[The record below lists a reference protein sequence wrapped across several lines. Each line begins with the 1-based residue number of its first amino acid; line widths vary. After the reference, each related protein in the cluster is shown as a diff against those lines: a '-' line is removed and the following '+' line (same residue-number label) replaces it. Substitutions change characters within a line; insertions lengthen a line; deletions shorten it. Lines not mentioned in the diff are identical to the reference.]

1 MSADPF
7 TLEIIGD
14 MLRAGAAEMFITYG
28 RSAQSPIIYEVLD
41 MGCGLIS
48 AEGELIA
55 EAEGVPGFVGCLG
68 FAVREVLDKFGAAA
82 LQPGDIYAC
91 NDPWGGGGTHLS
103 DVVLVMPLFHEKRLV
118 AFAANKAHWTEVGGM
133 APGSWTTDSTEIY
146 QEGLQLPA
154 LRLYHAG
161 EAQQDLLD
169 ILEANVR
176 LPEMTLGDMYAGIA
190 SLHAGARSVAGI
202 CEKYGPDA
210 LLEAIDLLLARGER
224 VARERLAALPDGT
237 WSAEAWLDDDGIGDE
252 PQYVCVAVTIEG
264 ERFIADYS
272 GCAPQ
277 ATGPINTTHV
287 GLMVVVR
294 EMFKCVLDPD
304 FPNND
309 GFFRPIE
316 IICPPGTLFTAQR
329 PAPTST
335 YWETGS
341 YAAELIWR
349 AMYPIARER
358 LPVGHHLSICGTI
371 VSGMAEDGA
380 PWVLV
385 EPQAGGWGATHQRD
399 GQSGLVP
406 SGDGETYVMPVEV
419 CETRYPLLVDRFA
432 FNTEPGGAGRWRG
445 GYGLV
450 RDYRVTSSHAD
461 LTASFGR
468 FRFPPWG
475 AAGGADGSNNAIEII
490 PAGADR
496 PALRT
501 GRCARRRLQRN
512 DVARLIT
519 AVGGGYGDPLQREP
533 ARVAADL
540 REGYLTPER
549 ARRTYGVVM
558 NGSEVDE
565 AATATLRA
573 GLARERDSGA

>member
-190 SLHAGARSVAGI
+190 SLHAGARGVAGI

>member
-1 MSADPF
+1 MSTDPF

-14 MLRAGAAEMFITYG
+14 MLRASAAEMFITYG

-48 AEGELIA
+48 AQGELIA

-68 FAVREVLDKFGAAA
+68 FAVREVLDKFGASA

-103 DVVLVMPLFHEKRLV
+103 DVVLVMPLFHEARLV

-190 SLHAGARSVAGI
+190 SLHAGARGVATI
-202 CEKYGPDA
+202 CEKYGAAA
-210 LLEAIDLLLARGER
+210 LLEAVDLLLARGER

-371 VSGMAEDGA
+371 VSGTDEDGT

-406 SGDGETYVMPVEV
+406 SGDGETYIMPVEV
-419 CETRYPLLVDRFA
+419 CETRYPLLVDQFA

-445 GYGLV
+445 GYGLI

-475 AAGGADGSNNAIEII
+475 AAVGADGSFNAIEII

-501 GRCARRRLQRN
+501 GRCARQRLQRG

-519 AVGGGYGDPLQREP
+519 AVGGGHGDPLQREP

-540 REGYLTPER
+540 REGYFTPAQ
-549 ARRTYGVVM
+549 ARSTYGVVM
-558 NGSEVDE
+558 NGGEVDE
-565 AATATLRA
+565 AATEILRA
-573 GLARERDSGA
+573 GLAQERGPGA

>member
-82 LQPGDIYAC
+82 LQPGDVYAC

-103 DVVLVMPLFHEKRLV
+103 DVVLVMPLFHEERLV

-190 SLHAGARSVAGI
+190 SLHAGARGVAGI

-210 LLEAIDLLLARGER
+210 LLEAVELLLARGER

-237 WSAEAWLDDDGIGDE
+237 WRAEAWLDDDGIGDE
-252 PQYVCVAVTIEG
+252 PQYVCVAVTIAG

-419 CETRYPLLVDRFA
+419 CETRYPLLVDQFA

-445 GYGLV
+445 GFGLV

-475 AAGGADGSNNAIEII
+475 AAGGADGSFNAIEVI

-501 GRCARRRLQRN
+501 GRCARRRLQRG

-549 ARRTYGVVM
+549 ARGTYGVVM